1 MKYSTKKEESH
12 ACMSYPEREN
22 ARRENVKTYRDLIA
36 LIVAG
41 VLFCGG
47 VSLASGID
55 HNPVQAIPAC
65 IMLGAAAFISVAT
78 DRKRHDR
85 EQTIQAHKAA
95 RKANRAA

>member
-1 MKYSTKKEESH
+1 MKTH
-12 ACMSYPEREN
+12 
-22 ARRENVKTYRDLIA
+22 RDLIA

-55 HNPVQAIPAC
+55 QKPSQPIPAL
-65 IMLGAAAFISVAT
+65 IMLGAEAFISVAT

-95 RKANRAA
+95 SARKRNAA